1 MPVRRLWAF
10 YRRGTRVETLL
21 KQFPQLQPA
30 QVFDA
35 LAFALDNEEVIEADL
50 AREQQVLRRMGQRR
64 PARPDGPEQIELP
77 FAAAERRSGKK
88 GGKRSGRDRRQGR
101 R

>member
-1 MPVRRLWAF
+1 MRRLWAF
-10 YRRGTRVETLL
+10 YRRGTKVETLL
-21 KQFPQLQPA
+21 KQFPQLEPA

-50 AREQQVLRRMGQRR
+50 AREAQMLRRTGQKQ

-77 FAAAERRSGKK
+77 FATAERS
-88 GGKRSGRDRRQGR
+88 GGKRSKRGKRDRRR
-101 R
+101 